1 MANSFSYNIK
11 EATFINRF
19 FTLLISMFTVLIILL
34 FVLKINDTVSF
45 KEGEIIA
52 SNPKQEFKA
61 PFEAKLV
68 KIYTTEGQKVNKGD
82 TLLTMKNEEISGIL
96 VKLTAEAT
104 YLEKK
109 IASLNNLK
117 AIIQEKKNNITAEK
131 YLTQQKFELDRK
143 RILSGI
149 TALDKQY
156 QLQGQRLLTA
166 NDRYL
171 TDSILYNKDMLSKME
186 MYNTKD
192 ANNNIKENVTLTQSQ
207 LEKQLIEK
215 NVIANNYL
223 KEQNQYNSKQIEMAE
238 SGAMLIQS
246 KNDLEKQLI
255 QTKESIHQ
263 INAEIGKQFF
273 IAGSSGIVNQV
284 FNSKQTSNIINKGDL
299 LMSIAPENE
308 EYYARLYIPEKDLQ
322 YIKPGLIT
330 HLKLDAYYH
339 LQYGILEGSVTF
351 ISALKENEKY
361 FALAK
366 LPEVSRFPLKS
377 GYSVKG
383 EIIIERMPLYK
394 YIIKKIFKKIDS

>member
-1 MANSFSYNIK
+1 
-11 EATFINRF
+11 
-19 FTLLISMFTVLIILL
+19 MFTVLIILL

-61 PFEAKLV
+61 PFEAKLL
-68 KIYTTEGQKVNKGD
+68 KIYVTEGQKVSKGD

-96 VKLTAEAT
+96 VKLNAEAT

-131 YLTQQKFELDRK
+131 YLTEQKFELDRK

-166 NDRYL
+166 NDRYI

-299 LMSIAPENE
+299 LVSIAPQNE

-322 YIKPGLIT
+322 YIKPGLVT

-366 LPEVSRFPLKS
+366 LPEVNRFPLKS